1 MAEPDAITSFKLGV
15 ELLKGGYPQKALPEL
30 RRCVEL
36 QSQAAI
42 LSFLDCFWLLG
53 AFALIGPVLASF
65 IRKFNQNAGA
75 GAAH

>member
-1 MAEPDAITSFKLGV
+1 LRNNSAATRAYLMHHGYSQADAATHAAAQLYAK
-15 ELLKGGYPQKALPEL
+15 
-30 RRCVEL
+30 L